1 MTLCR
6 PCSAASTWQT
16 PHPTS
21 LFHVGSEGASRDV
34 LNWSSIAPNLHP
46 RPQGASTISSPSFGP
61 SRTSVLRGPATDM
74 PARHAT
80 NRQGS
85 SQNRSKPFWT
95 LEKQVWLCDWAAQK
109 VALSLD
115 TGGKDKSNPLST
127 QCSQP
132 QVETG
137 ESAQALGTTIVPLVN
152 HPGQTRYQLH
162 AWKQAARTMHANGR
176 SCAAQSVQASWYKH
190 TCVGVWWWCHRHLQF
205 CGPSKGSI
213 DLYFYN
219 NVKMIWSKWQ
229 KDTYNNERGKTKDI
243 TITML

>member
-1 MTLCR
+1 MRRQPQT
-6 PCSAASTWQT
+6 T
-16 PHPTS
+16 PHFSNDTLPSLLCCFNLANSTS
-21 LFHVGSEGASRDV
+21 NFTFHVGSEGASRDV

-46 RPQGASTISSPSFGP
+46 RPQGSSTISSPSFGP

-137 ESAQALGTTIVPLVN
+137 
-152 HPGQTRYQLH
+152 
-162 AWKQAARTMHANGR
+162 
-176 SCAAQSVQASWYKH
+176 
-190 TCVGVWWWCHRHLQF
+190 
-205 CGPSKGSI
+205 
-213 DLYFYN
+213 
-219 NVKMIWSKWQ
+219 
-229 KDTYNNERGKTKDI
+229 
-243 TITML
+243 